1 MGVWFFFQ
9 FQLFQLFFG
18 GMQNPITPIYTI

>member
-1 MGVWFFFQ
+1 MGVWALFQ
-9 FQLFQLFFG
+9 FQLFQLFFE